1 MVYAES
7 DLQKQIELNLED
19 EVSLFDAVQK
29 SHITDF
35 FPDLDLEHC
44 DFGIFGKTSPKNQL
58 LADGDRVE
66 IYRPLL
72 CNPAE
77 MRKMRAKRNRSV

>member
-7 DLQKQIELNLED
+7 DLQKQIELDLE
-19 EVSLFDAVQK
+19 EGACLFDAVQK

-35 FPDLDLEHC
+35 FSDLDLEDC
-44 DFGIFGKTSPKNQL
+44 DFGIFGKTAAKNQL

-66 IYRPLL
+66 IYRPLI

-77 MRKMRAKRNRSV
+77 MRKMRARKNRSV